1 MVAAM
6 RELDRRERRYLAS
19 RRPAAAWLTIA
30 ALLAL
35 GLSQPLH
42 ASAPIDAGHFG
53 AGSALVAAANPVASQ
68 HADHDAD
75 LCSLCRATA
84 QARLGV
90 RVCACAGDLTA
101 SAARLPLPLPAPELA
116 ACAPDLRDAPPRAPP
131 SLLRLLA

>member
-1 MVAAM
+1 M
-6 RELDRRERRYLAS
+6 RELDRREGRCTAR

-30 ALLAL
+30 ALVSL

-42 ASAPIDAGHFG
+42 ASTPIDAANLG
-53 AGSALVAAANPVASQ
+53 AGSALVVAANPVASQ
-68 HADHDAD
+68 HAHHDAD

-90 RVCACAGDLTA
+90 RVSACAGDLTT
-101 SAARLPLPLPAPELA
+101 SQVQLPLPLPAPEQA

-131 SLLRLLA
+131 SLHRLAA